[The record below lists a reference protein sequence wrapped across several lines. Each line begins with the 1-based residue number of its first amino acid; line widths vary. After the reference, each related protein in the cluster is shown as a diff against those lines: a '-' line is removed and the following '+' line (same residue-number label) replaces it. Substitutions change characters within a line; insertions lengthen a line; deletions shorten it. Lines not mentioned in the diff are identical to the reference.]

1 MFYVIQENVFKE
13 KHYDLLVELMDRH
26 GFEHEIVKFIPFV
39 HQIDFKTTRK
49 DVFCFGAVAMA
60 KTAKIYGWSPGSM
73 LNDNHDF
80 DVYAPKY
87 GLENMLNGD
96 GTIIKFTDP
105 LPIDHAEFFARP
117 TKDSKMFTGSVFTR
131 KSWEDYT
138 AGCDKNDTA
147 QLIMMES
154 DILIAPPKNIQQE
167 VRCWIVGGKVVS
179 ASSYRI
185 GRQVIYQNYDHEDFF
200 VDFAQKM
207 ADIYQP
213 AEAFVLD
220 VCLSDDELK
229 IVEVN
234 NINSAG
240 FYHCNMEKL
249 IMALEDHFN

>member
-13 KHYDLLVELMDRH
+13 KHYDLLIEMMVKFN
-26 GFEHEIVKFIPFV
+26 FEHEIVKYIPFI
-39 HQIDFKTTRK
+39 HQVDFKTTRK

-60 KTAKIYGWSPGSM
+60 QTALKFGWKPGSM

-96 GTIIKFTDP
+96 SIIIKFTDP
-105 LPIDHAEFFARP
+105 LPPEYDEFFARP
-117 TKDSKMFTGSVFTR
+117 TKDTKIFTGSVFTR

-138 AGCDKNDTA
+138 YGCDKNDTA
-147 QLIMMES
+147 QIILAES
-154 DILIAPPKNIQQE
+154 DILISSTKNIQQE
-167 VRCWIVGGKVVS
+167 VRCWIIGGKVVS
-179 ASSYRI
+179 ASRYKI
-185 GRQVIYQNYDHEDFF
+185 GHKVIYQNYDNETFYT
-200 VDFAQKM
+200 DFAQKM
-207 ADIYQP
+207 VDKFEP

-220 VCLSDDELK
+220 ICLSDDELK

-234 NINSAG
+234 NINSSG

-249 IMALEDHFN
+249 IMALEDHFG